1 MLNNYSYICNI
12 QVFGNSL
19 KGGGVGENKDEGG
32 LIIYCRQETNQV
44 RTSETNQVRTSESI
58 SKLYRVIHI

>member
-1 MLNNYSYICNI
+1 MQYM

-44 RTSETNQVRTSESI
+44 RTSESI

>member
-1 MLNNYSYICNI
+1 MQYM

-32 LIIYCRQETNQV
+32 LIIYCRQYTNQV

-58 SKLYRVIHI
+58 SKLYRVIHIYST

>member
-12 QVFGNSL
+12 QVFGNYL
-19 KGGGVGENKDEGG
+19 KGGEVGENKDEGG
-32 LIIYCRQETNQV
+32 LIIYCR
-44 RTSETNQVRTSESI
+44 QVRTSESI